1 MNRKCDVL
9 SRANAYE
16 SVVGRED
23 KLMAFLTMMTMTK
36 HSSGTFPR
44 AGAMEQR

>member
-1 MNRKCDVL
+1 MVLLHRDIVCMNRVMLDEVQV
-9 SRANAYE
+9 NAYE

-36 HSSGTFPR
+36 H
-44 AGAMEQR
+44 